1 MALYYLKGDD
11 SSHSTATSA
20 PPPPRGKERRGVRP
34 IFLLTLSFV
43 ILLAT
48 ILQLIPITWPLEER
62 ILHHLPQTILGNAP
76 VVPSIRL
83 LELPATDGAFSPLD
97 VAMTLRGLGK
107 LHPAGILIAGKIT
120 EDPQSEQLLQGVLN
134 TTRAEG
140 IEVLQAQIPAGN
152 STFHSV
158 TLCRYTPPFL
168 PPSPLESIPGKISN
182 KDQGCFLPSLA
193 NSAQGIQLYA
203 ETGQG
208 EVVQSIW
215 QELLVEMISEKKD
228 RERNDLTKITT
239 PSWLIAGRVLIFPN
253 HSTVLLNESGSV
265 PLIMKGTN
273 SPSAVTPKTITQED
287 FLLASEQRERGEKSP
302 EFDSLWIDALVVIGQ
317 DSELS
322 TKSTIS
328 TLQQLAARLVWRH
341 LSVVSQLLL
350 GLGCILLLNIGAHS
364 GKAVSLTLASTLVI
378 ATVVAALITLRHG
391 ILIPWLP
398 QMVTALAL
406 CGFSFYPHPRHP
418 TGNSTD
424 SLR

>member
-11 SSHSTATSA
+11 SSPSIETSV
-20 PPPPRGKERRGVRP
+20 PPSPPVKGRRGARP
-34 IFLLTLSFV
+34 ISLFALSFV

-48 ILQLIPITWPLEER
+48 ILQFIPMTWSLEER
-62 ILHHLPQTILGNAP
+62 ILHHLPKAILGNP
-76 VVPSIRL
+76 SVVPSIRL

-97 VAMTLRGLGK
+97 VALTLRGLGK
-107 LHPAGILIAGKIT
+107 LHPEGILIAGKIS
-120 EDPQSEQLLQGVLN
+120 EDPQSDQLLQGVLN

-140 IEVLQAQIPAGN
+140 IEVLQAQVPAGK
-152 STFHSV
+152 STYHSAS
-158 TLCRYTPPFL
+158 LCRYTPPFL
-168 PPSPLESIPGKISN
+168 TQSPLETIPGKISN

-203 ETGQG
+203 ETVQG
-208 EVVQSIW
+208 EVVPSIW

-239 PSWLIAGRVLIFPN
+239 PSWLVAGRVLIFPN

-273 SPSAVTPKTITQED
+273 SLNSVILKTITQED

-341 LSVVSQLLL
+341 LSIVSQLLL
-350 GLGCILLLNIGAHS
+350 GLGCILLLLVGAHS
-364 GKAVSLTLASTLVI
+364 GKAVSLTLASTLLI
-378 ATVVAALITLRHG
+378 ATVVATLITLRHG

-398 QMVTALAL
+398 QVVTALAL
-406 CGFSFYPHPRHP
+406 CVFLFYPHPRHP
-418 TGNSTD
+418 TGNSTEGI
-424 SLR
+424 R